1 MSGLLDRLTVKDFV
15 LRNRIVLP
23 PMATEL
29 ASGKGEVTE
38 ELIQHYSRRSSGPG
52 LAIVEHSY
60 VSEGGRLSENQLG
73 VYDDSL
79 ILGLSSLAEAMK
91 KKGSVAT
98 IQINHAGAKSSS
110 GVIGT
115 QPVAPSPVPLPRGG
129 DVPRKLSVSE
139 IEGIVEQ
146 FVAAASRAVRSGFD
160 AVEVHGAH
168 GFLLNQFTSPLTN
181 KRTDR
186 YGGSLENRA
195 RFLLD
200 IVGRV
205 RDELGEKAL
214 LLFRLG
220 ADDKMEGGL
229 SLLEGVKIA
238 KMLESAG
245 VDIIDIS
252 GGHCGSRPDWLKG
265 PGFFLHMSEA
275 VKSTVSIPV
284 IGVGGVTTSE
294 FADFSIRQGKA
305 DLVAVG
311 RASLKDPDWAL
322 KAIKDLS
329 S

>member
-1 MSGLLDRLTVKDFV
+1 LSGLLDEVTVRELV

-29 ASGKGEVTE
+29 ASGRGEVTE
-38 ELIQHYSRRSSGPG
+38 KLIQHYDRRSRGPG

-60 VSEGGRLSENQLG
+60 VSVEGRISENQLG

-79 ILGLSSLAEAMK
+79 IPGLSSLAEAMK
-91 KKGSVAT
+91 KQGSVAAL
-98 IQINHAGAKSSS
+98 QINHAGARSSS
-110 GVIGT
+110 RVIGA
-115 QPVAPSPVPLPRGG
+115 QPGAPSPVPLPRGG
-129 DVPRKLSVSE
+129 EVPRELSVSE
-139 IEGIVEQ
+139 IEEVAEQ
-146 FVAAASRAVRSGFD
+146 FVEAASRVVRAGFD

-195 RFLLD
+195 RLPLD
-200 IVGRV
+200 IVRRI
-205 RDELGEKAL
+205 RDRLGEEVL

-229 SLLEGVKIA
+229 SLMEGVKIA
-238 KMLESAG
+238 TMLEAAG
-245 VDIIDIS
+245 VDIVDVS
-252 GGHCGSRPDWLKG
+252 GGHCGSRPDWLDG

-275 VKSTVSIPV
+275 VKSAVSIPV

-294 FADFSIRQGKA
+294 FAELAMRQGRA
-305 DLVAVG
+305 DLIAVG
-311 RASLKDPDWAL
+311 RAFLKDPDWAL
-322 KAIKDLS
+322 KAIEDLS

>member
-1 MSGLLDRLTVKDFV
+1 
-15 LRNRIVLP
+15 
-23 PMATEL
+23 MATEL
-29 ASGKGEVTE
+29 ASEKGEVTE
-38 ELIQHYSRRSSGPG
+38 GLIQHYSRRSKGPG

-60 VSEGGRLSENQLG
+60 VSAGGRLSKNQLG

-79 ILGLSSLAEAMK
+79 MPGLSSLAEAMK
-91 KKGSVAT
+91 KQGSVAT
-98 IQINHAGAKSSS
+98 IQINHAGAKSSP

-129 DVPRKLSVSE
+129 DVPRELSVSE
-139 IEGIVEQ
+139 IEEVVEQ
-146 FVAAASRAVRSGFD
+146 FVAAASRVVRAGFD

-181 KRTDR
+181 RRTDQ
-186 YGGSLENRA
+186 YGGSLENRT
-195 RFLLD
+195 RFPLD
-200 IVGRV
+200 IVRRI
-205 RDELGEKAL
+205 RDELGEKVL

-220 ADDKMEGGL
+220 ADDKIEGGL
-229 SLLEGVKIA
+229 TLLEGVKIA
-238 KMLESAG
+238 EMLESAG

-252 GGHCGSRPDWLKG
+252 GGHCGSRPDSLDS

-275 VKSTVSIPV
+275 VKSAVSVPV

-294 FADFSIRQGKA
+294 FAELSIRQGKA
-305 DLVAVG
+305 DLIAVG
-311 RASLKDPDWAL
+311 RAYLKDPDWGL

>member
-1 MSGLLDRLTVKDFV
+1 MSRLLDKLTVKGFV

-29 ASGKGEVTE
+29 SSGKGEVTE
-38 ELIQHYSRRSSGPG
+38 GLIQHYSRRSRGPG

-60 VSEGGRLSENQLG
+60 VSTEGRRSKNQLG
-73 VYDDSL
+73 VYDDRL
-79 ILGLSSLAEAMK
+79 IPGLSSLAEAMK
-91 KKGSVAT
+91 KQGSVAT
-98 IQINHAGAKSSS
+98 IQINHAGAKSSPD
-110 GVIGT
+110 VIET
-115 QPVAPSPVPLPRGG
+115 QPVAPSPVPPPGKENVPRG
-129 DVPRKLSVSE
+129 LSVAE
-139 IEGIVEQ
+139 IEEITEQ
-146 FVAAASRAVRSGFD
+146 FVAAASRVVRAGFD

-186 YGGSLENRA
+186 YGGSLENRV
-195 RFLLD
+195 RFPLE
-200 IVGRV
+200 IVSRV
-205 RDELGEKAL
+205 RDELGEKVL

-229 SLLEGVKIA
+229 SLIEGVKIA
-238 KMLESAG
+238 EMLESAG

-252 GGHCGSRPDWLKG
+252 GGHCGSAPDWLKG
-265 PGFFLHMSEA
+265 PGFFLHLSEA
-275 VKSTVSIPV
+275 VKSAVSVPV

-294 FADFSIRQGKA
+294 FADLSIRQGKA

-311 RASLKDPDWAL
+311 RAFLKDPDWAL